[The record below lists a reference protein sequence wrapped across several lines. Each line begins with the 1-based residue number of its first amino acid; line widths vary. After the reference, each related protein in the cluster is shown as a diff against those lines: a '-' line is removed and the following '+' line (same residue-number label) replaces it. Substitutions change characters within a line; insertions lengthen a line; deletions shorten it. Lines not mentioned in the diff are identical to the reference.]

1 MVDAAAALT
10 PLDALAV
17 PLAEPMLEALKKNG
31 FDPLFPIQAC
41 QAMIFLGKP
50 ARNAQV
56 WKWDTL
62 IHKTTSLETQLS

>member
-1 MVDAAAALT
+1 
-10 PLDALAV
+10 
-17 PLAEPMLEALKKNG
+17 MLEALKKNG

-41 QAMIFLGKP
+41 QAMIFLGKS

-62 IHKTTSLETQLS
+62 IHKTTSLETRLS